1 MWTKQNPIL
10 ITASENERLADRK
23 WEEAEGEEFFA
34 QGPFLKVLHL
44 EQMRAER
51 SGRRFALMLI
61 ESKDL
66 LAPVSG
72 NPVLVKLRSALHG
85 ATRATDVTGWYEEG
99 STLGVIFT
107 EIGATDVESVM
118 KALRMKVTKVFT
130 DSLTIEQFNQIHISF
145 HVFPGLQEGSE
156 VEGSLRWTPLFGLKQ
171 GWLPL
176 G

>member
-1 MWTKQNPIL
+1 MWTKRNPTLIAASQNEPL
-10 ITASENERLADRK
+10 TDRK
-23 WEEAEGEEFFA
+23 WEEAPSEEFFA

-61 ESKDL
+61 QSKDL
-66 LAPVSG
+66 LAPVNS
-72 NPVLVKLRSALHG
+72 NEVVAKLLSALRD

-99 STLGVIFT
+99 ATIGVIFT
-107 EIGATDVESVM
+107 EIGAADVEFVM
-118 KALRMKVTKVFT
+118 KALRMKVTRVFT
-130 DSLTIEQFNQIHISF
+130 DSLSIEQFNQIHISF
-145 HVFPGLQEGSE
+145 HVFPGLREGSE
-156 VEGSLRWTPLFGLKQ
+156 IEDSLRWTPLFGLKQ

>member
-1 MWTKQNPIL
+1 MWTRLNS
-10 ITASENERLADRK
+10 ASISAPQSGRLTEHE
-23 WEEAEGEEFFA
+23 WEEVPGEEFFA

-66 LAPVSG
+66 LARV
-72 NPVLVKLRSALHG
+72 NNNEVVDKLLSALRD

-99 STLGVIFT
+99 AAIGVIFT
-107 EIGATDVESVM
+107 EIGGADVESVT

-130 DSLTIEQFNQIHISF
+130 DSLSTEQFNQIHICF
-145 HVFPGLQEGSE
+145 HVFPGLHEGQEIE
-156 VEGSLRWTPLFGLKQ
+156 EPLRWTPIFALKQ